1 MHHAGIDVSARTLDV
16 SLTGPSGTW
25 EGQFSNDP
33 KGHAAAIKILGKH
46 KPVRVVLE
54 ATSTY
59 GLDFAMRLHQ
69 ADGIEVMILNPRLA
83 ANFAKAL
90 NARGKTDQSDAR
102 VLREYAASRPFVP
115 WVPPARDV
123 LQLRQ
128 FSRAMQDLV
137 AQRTQEKNRVH
148 AMERT
153 QETNP
158 LVLQVT
164 RAHIKQLDEH
174 IKQLQKAALD
184 IVGASPTLRRRFDL
198 LDSIPGVAT
207 TSALYILAE
216 LACLPADLDVR
227 QLVAHAGLDPRPW
240 QSGTSIQGKT
250 RISKRGNKH
259 LRHALYM
266 PAVHAARKEP
276 TVSAYAAQIEKR
288 LKKRTPALIAVM
300 RKLLHSIVGMFRTDT
315 AFDPR
320 RFRALSA

>member
-1 MHHAGIDVSARTLDV
+1 MHHAGIDVSAKTLDV
-16 SLTGPSGTW
+16 SLQGPKGTW
-25 EGQFSNDP
+25 EGQFTNDS
-33 KGHAAAIKILGKH
+33 KGHAAALKVFQKYGA
-46 KPVRVVLE
+46 VRVVLE

-59 GLDFAMRLHQ
+59 GLDFAMRVHQ
-69 ADGIEVMILNPRLA
+69 AEQLEVMVINPRLA

-102 VLREYAASRPFVP
+102 VLREYAATRPFVA
-115 WVPPARDV
+115 WVPPARDT
-123 LQLRQ
+123 LHLRQ
-128 FSRAMQDLV
+128 VSRAMQDLV
-137 AQRTQEKNRVH
+137 VQRTQEKNRVH

-153 QETNP
+153 EQTNP
-158 LVLQVT
+158 LILQVT

-174 IKQLQKAALD
+174 IKQLQQAALD
-184 IVGASPTLRRRFDL
+184 IVRASPTLSRRFEL

-207 TSALYILAE
+207 TSAVYLLAE

-240 QSGTSIQGKT
+240 QSGSSIRGRT

-266 PAVHAARKEP
+266 PAVHAARKDP
-276 TVSAYAAQIEKR
+276 TVSAYAAELETR
-288 LKKRTPALIAVM
+288 LKKRMPALIAVM

-315 AFDPR
+315 AFDPG
-320 RFRALSA
+320 RFRRLRA